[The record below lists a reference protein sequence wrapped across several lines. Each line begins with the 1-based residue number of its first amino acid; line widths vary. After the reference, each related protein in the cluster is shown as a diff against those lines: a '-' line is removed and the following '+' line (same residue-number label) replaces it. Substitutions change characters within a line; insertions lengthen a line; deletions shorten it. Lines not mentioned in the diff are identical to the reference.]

1 MSLTELIPIIK
12 KEMFQ
17 VLEQTIT
24 NKQDVAKLEAV
35 STTLD
40 WYKEAAEQNMDFSN
54 LSNKIANT
62 IIDNVVEPMVKPL
75 LEDIQL
81 KIEDDRVEVSFNTNS
96 FKSELR
102 PYVEFVKKINYADVA
117 KIKIKFQINS
127 DLQIRDIQVK
137 HTEKNTTINFGN
149 LEGSI
154 GISIISINTPLG
166 NYEDSMSLGS
176 KNFSFPLPSV
186 SL

>member
-12 KEMFQ
+12 KELFQ

-35 STTLD
+35 STTLN
-40 WYKEAAEQNMDFSN
+40 WYKEAAEQNMDFSS

-62 IIDNVVEPMVKPL
+62 IIDNVVEPLVKPL

-81 KIEDDRVEVSFNTNS
+81 KIDGKQAEVSFNTNH
-96 FKSELR
+96 FKSELK
-102 PYVEFVKKINYADVA
+102 PYVEFVKKINNADVA
-117 KIKIKFQINS
+117 KIKIKFQINF

-137 HTEKNTTINFGN
+137 HVEKNTTINFGN
-149 LEGSI
+149 LEGI
-154 GISIISINTPLG
+154 VNISITSINTSFA
-166 NYEDSMSLGS
+166 NYEDSISLDS
-176 KNFSFPLPSV
+176 ESFSFPLPSV

>member
-1 MSLTELIPIIK
+1 MLLIELIPIIK
-12 KEMFQ
+12 KELFQ

-40 WYKEAAEQNMDFSN
+40 WYKEAAEQNMDFSS

-62 IIDNVVEPMVKPL
+62 IIDNVVEPMVEPL
-75 LEDIQL
+75 LEDIHL
-81 KIEDDRVEVSFNTNS
+81 KIEDGHAEVRFNTS
-96 FKSELR
+96 PFKSELR
-102 PYVEFVKKINYADVA
+102 PYVEFVKKINNADVA

-127 DLQIRDIQVK
+127 DLQIKDIQVK
-137 HTEKNTTINFGN
+137 HVEENTTINFGN
-149 LEGSI
+149 LVGSI
-154 GISIISINTPLG
+154 GLSIISINTPLG
-166 NYEDSMSLGS
+166 NYEDSISLGS
-176 KNFSFPLPSV
+176 KSFSFPLPEI

>member
-12 KEMFQ
+12 KELFQ

-40 WYKEAAEQNMDFSN
+40 WYKEAAEQNMDFSS
-54 LSNKIANT
+54 LSNKIVNT
-62 IIDNVVEPMVKPL
+62 IIDNVVEPLVEPL
-75 LEDIQL
+75 FEDIQL
-81 KIEDDRVEVSFNTNS
+81 KIEDDHAEIRFNTS
-96 FKSELR
+96 PFKSELR
-102 PYVEFVKKINYADVA
+102 PYVEFVKKINNADVA

-137 HTEKNTTINFGN
+137 HVEKNT
-149 LEGSI
+149 
-154 GISIISINTPLG
+154 
-166 NYEDSMSLGS
+166 DR
-176 KNFSFPLPSV
+176 KSV
-186 SL
+186 V